1 MLQTCCLLAALL
13 AGVGVRQRK
22 TPLRLVSTTSAT
34 CKQSCEQQQLQQLL
48 ALTSCLCCFTRLQLI
63 PVELVSAY
71 KRAMLN
77 IHPGLLPS
85 FGGKGLYGERVHA
98 AVIKSGAR

>member
-1 MLQTCCLLAALL
+1 MFTLHSASSSGAALIISACPAAFDAPCL
-13 AGVGVRQRK
+13 
-22 TPLRLVSTTSAT
+22 TPCAAVHLHP
-34 CKQSCEQQQLQQLL
+34 
-48 ALTSCLCCFTRLQLI
+48 QLI

>member
-1 MLQTCCLLAALL
+1 VQQSAAQHPTAVPALL
-13 AGVGVRQRK
+13 
-22 TPLRLVSTTSAT
+22 
-34 CKQSCEQQQLQQLL
+34 LL
-48 ALTSCLCCFTRLQLI
+48 LLLLLQLI
-63 PVELVSAY
+63 PAELVSAY

>member
-1 MLQTCCLLAALL
+1 MCSVLTPAALL
-13 AGVGVRQRK
+13 W
-22 TPLRLVSTTSAT
+22 
-34 CKQSCEQQQLQQLL
+34 C
-48 ALTSCLCCFTRLQLI
+48 LQLI
-63 PVELVSAY
+63 PPELVSAY

-98 AVIKSGAR
+98 AVIKSGARWAQQQQPCKEQLPQQRDLQEQW